1 MESQGLAGGMEGA
14 LDVCLCRGSEVGRG
28 MLVDLDGNGHCQR
41 GLYGGR
47 ELGCG
52 LWVVDCVGW
61 GSGVIR

>member
-1 MESQGLAGGMEGA
+1 MEGA